1 MTHPT
6 TRAMNAA
13 LLLALL
19 ALSACRDQAPT
30 PAQKTAIEQGKAA
43 MAYWENKC
51 KTMAGEKIYRKVEG
65 VEGVLLLKVR
75 PKAWENEWHD
85 RNYPSAAFARER
97 QADSYIMTFLGYEH
111 SSAPDGKRPI
121 SPTDRGYINTDY
133 LPKNP
138 NNEPGYR
145 YVDVIDEKDGVRYRY
160 TGSEK
165 VVGQKDKT
173 APGIIN
179 EMKNEGDRFD
189 PNVYR
194 WTLDKAVA
202 PTPAPRYA
210 VTYEDHVIPEERA
223 LGVASSTLK
232 VIDTQNNEVLAER
245 TVYAVTG
252 GFDVR
257 SDTSPWLVARV
268 CPIQTGDSTAETRLF
283 ADQVLIPARTEQK

>member
-1 MTHPT
+1 MTPPSP
-6 TRAMNAA
+6 
-13 LLLALL
+13 L
-19 ALSACRDQAPT
+19 ALSATLLLTLLALPACRD
-30 PAQKTAIEQGKAA
+30 PAQVAAQQAAIEQGKAA

-51 KTMAGEKIYRKVEG
+51 KTVAGEKIYRKVEG
-65 VEGVLLLKVR
+65 VEGILLLKVR
-75 PKAWENEWHD
+75 PKAADLEWYD
-85 RNYPSAAFARER
+85 RNFPGAAFARER
-97 QADSYIMTFLGYEH
+97 QADEYIESFLGYEH
-111 SSAPDGKRPI
+111 GSTGQA
-121 SPTDRGYINTDY
+121 DRGYINST
-133 LPKNP
+133 PSH
-138 NNEPGYR
+138 EPGYR
-145 YVDVIDEKDGVRYRY
+145 YVDVIDEKDGTRYRH

-202 PTPAPRYA
+202 HDPAPRYA

-232 VIDTQNNEVLAER
+232 VIDTHTKELLAER

-252 GFDVR
+252 GFDAR
-257 SDTSPWLVARV
+257 SSTPPWLVAKV
-268 CPIQTGDSTAETRLF
+268 CPIQSGGASTETRLF
-283 ADQVLIPARTEQK
+283 ADQVLIPARTEAK